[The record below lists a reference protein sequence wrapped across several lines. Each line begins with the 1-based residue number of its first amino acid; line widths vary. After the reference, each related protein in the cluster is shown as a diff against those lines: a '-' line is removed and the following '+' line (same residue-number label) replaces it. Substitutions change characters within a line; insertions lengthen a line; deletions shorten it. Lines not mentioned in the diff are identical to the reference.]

1 MDQNESSKGTEM
13 EQNRQAECAKI
24 VQNQRN

>member
-1 MDQNESSKGTEM
+1 MDQNESSKETEM
-13 EQNRQAECAKI
+13 KQNRLAECAKI